1 MDFFADLGFRQNF
14 QISLLKTAFG
24 GIPSLETNFGG
35 IAQDFGGIAR
45 TQLWL
50 QISTTHE
57 HPISAELEI
66 VEMEFRQKF
75 TKRIPQ
81 IYNIH
86 YILIF
91 FGCFHG
97 EPLRA
102 GRSERP
108 DMEAAP
114 AFGGGR
120 LETKGF
126 HAVRI

>member
-1 MDFFADLGFRQNF
+1 LPFGISAEFSDFA
-14 QISLLKTAFG
+14 LKTAFG

-35 IAQDFGGIAR
+35 IAQDSGGIAR

-75 TKRIPQ
+75 TKGFPRYI
-81 IYNIH
+81 IYITFSF
-86 YILIF
+86 F

-97 EPLRA
+97 EPLWA

-120 LETKGF
+120 HETKGF
-126 HAVRI
+126 QGSSGAVRI

>member
-1 MDFFADLGFRQNF
+1 MYGSFCRLGFRQNF

-91 FGCFHG
+91 FWMF
-97 EPLRA
+97 PW
-102 GRSERP
+102 
-108 DMEAAP
+108 
-114 AFGGGR
+114 
-120 LETKGF
+120 
-126 HAVRI
+126 